1 MVKEAFI
8 SLLVFTI
15 SAPVATAA
23 VYKCTVDNQP
33 VFSDQP
39 CGEDAREI
47 DHEPA
52 PAIGGRFDTGTD
64 AEFYKPE
71 QRSHRSTSDSC
82 AYIDST
88 RLRRLIVQNKITRGM
103 RSADVRKSWG
113 SPSSVSTG
121 STTQWAYH
129 YPDYSSS
136 YVYFKNGCVTNWNG
150 YYRNY

>member
-1 MVKEAFI
+1 MHKEMILSVAI
-8 SLLVFTI
+8 LSLIPTLS
-15 SAPVATAA
+15 SAAI
-23 VYKCTVDNQP
+23 YKCDIDGQP
-33 VFSDQP
+33 VFSDSP

-71 QRSHRSTSDSC
+71 KRTSKSSSDSC
-82 AYIDST
+82 PYIDST
-88 RLRRLIVQNKITRGM
+88 RMRRLIVQNKITRGM
-103 RSADVRKSWG
+103 RSADVRRSWG
-113 SPSSVSTG
+113 APSSVNTG
-121 STTQWAYH
+121 RTTQWAYH

-136 YVYFKNGCVTNWNG
+136 YVYFKNGCVTNWSG